1 MTKATSWVAIAMCGA
16 LLGTLPSCKKKDKD
30 EDSSADTAAAPP
42 APPPAEP
49 APAPTEAAPAPLSGK
64 EVKRYPNETPVG
76 NATVRAVIPFNVYRE
91 ADLQSEKLG
100 GIAAGTFVNV
110 MATYSN
116 WILVEWPSGVG
127 ELSPGWAPIPN
138 IYDKRLAQAAEDEN
152 PRRKLKRREPK
163 TTDDDDKKKTKR
175 DKNDKKT
182 KREKN

>member
-30 EDSSADTAAAPP
+30 EDSTADSAAAP

-49 APAPTEAAPAPLSGK
+49 PPADTAAAPAPLTGK
-64 EVKRYPNETPVG
+64 EVKRYPNETPIG
-76 NATVRAVIPFNVYRE
+76 NATVRAVVPFNVYRE
-91 ADLQSEKLG
+91 ADLTSERLG

-138 IYDKRLAQAAEDEN
+138 IYDKRLAQAAKEDD
-152 PRRKLKRREPK
+152 PRLKIKRREPK
-163 TTDDDDKKKTKR
+163 DDDDKDPKRKIKLKRPKK
-175 DKNDKKT
+175 DKN
-182 KREKN
+182 

>member
-1 MTKATSWVAIAMCGA
+1 MCGA
-16 LLGTLPSCKKKDKD
+16 LLGALPSCKKDKDKD
-30 EDSSADTAAAPP
+30 EEAETAAP
-42 APPPAEP
+42 APAPVPTEAAP
-49 APAPTEAAPAPLSGK
+49 APAPTEAAPAPLTGK

-76 NATVRAVIPFNVYRE
+76 NATVRAVVPFNVYRE

-152 PRRKLKRREPK
+152 PRRKIKRREQPA
-163 TTDDDDKKKTKR
+163 DDDDRDPKKKKE
-175 DKNDKKT
+175 KKDKKI
-182 KREKN
+182 KRKKD

>member
-1 MTKATSWVAIAMCGA
+1 MTKATSWVAIAVCGA
-16 LLGTLPSCKKKDKD
+16 LLGSLPSCKKDKDKD
-30 EDSSADTAAAPP
+30 EDSTADTAAAPP
-42 APPPAEP
+42 APPPEP
-49 APAPTEAAPAPLSGK
+49 APAETAATPPPLTGK

-91 ADLQSEKLG
+91 ADLASEKLG

-163 TTDDDDKKKTKR
+163 TTDDDDKKTKRPKLKTKR
-175 DKNDKKT
+175 DKN
-182 KREKN
+182 EK

>member
-1 MTKATSWVAIAMCGA
+1 MTKATSWVAIAMCGV
-16 LLGTLPSCKKKDKD
+16 LMGTLPSCKKKDKD

-42 APPPAEP
+42 APPPPE
-49 APAPTEAAPAPLSGK
+49 APPPPDTAATPAPLTGN

-76 NATVRAVIPFNVYRE
+76 NATVRAVVPFNVYRE
-91 ADLQSEKLG
+91 ADLQSERLG

-152 PRRKLKRREPK
+152 PRRKLKRREPRER
-163 TTDDDDKKKTKR
+163 DDDDKKKVL
-175 DKNDKKT
+175 KK
-182 KREKN
+182 KEKKERREKN